1 MNICHATGH
10 PSGHKLSY
18 CTVFTQRRLPPSG
31 GRGRDSRPAAIG
43 RRSGPHRRST
53 GRLCPSAVNVASG
66 AIDRCPA
73 CDGDA
78 AEQCALAAQ
87 AGSPPPPLF
96 TRVPAHDEEAL
107 RLPSNGHSTFLVV
120 YVRDTGRAEQT
131 SRTL

>member
-1 MNICHATGH
+1 MPRGTLRATNSHTAQYLHSVG
-10 PSGHKLSY
+10 
-18 CTVFTQRRLPPSG
+18 CRRQAAAGGTRGRPRSG
-31 GRGRDSRPAAIG
+31 GVP
-43 RRSGPHRRST
+43 GPT
-53 GRLCPSAVNVASG
+53 A